1 MILREAG
8 RRSED
13 DALRRCSTNGRE
25 RGRMTERAF
34 GFLRINERESKPRS
48 RGLTE
53 IRGLYYTPVGRRYL
67 EDLFVV
73 ALTRRVVAT
82 A

>member
-53 IRGLYYTPVGRRYL
+53 IRGPT
-67 EDLFVV
+67 
-73 ALTRRVVAT
+73 TRQSGGAT
-82 A
+82 SKTSSSSL